1 MDQVVSL
8 ISSANIRSISRVP
21 GTPRFGGRE
30 QNMASE
36 QINPF
41 HVVKGDGRG
50 CVQRTQRD
58 TGPAVGVGWA
68 GKDIPVGG
76 EYDWGGG

>member
-1 MDQVVSL
+1 
-8 ISSANIRSISRVP
+8 
-21 GTPRFGGRE
+21 
-30 QNMASE
+30 MASE

-41 HVVKGDGRG
+41 HVVKSDDKG

-58 TGPAVGVGWA
+58 PGPVVGMGWA

-76 EYDWGGG
+76 EHDWGGG